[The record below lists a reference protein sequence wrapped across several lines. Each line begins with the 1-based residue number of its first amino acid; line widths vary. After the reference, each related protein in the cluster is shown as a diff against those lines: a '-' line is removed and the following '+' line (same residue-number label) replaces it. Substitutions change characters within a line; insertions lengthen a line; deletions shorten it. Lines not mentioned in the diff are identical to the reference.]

1 MQWLF
6 LLARP
11 ERFELPT
18 PWFEAKYSIQLSYG
32 RIFFAVIIEGL
43 SLVLVKTFGRNS
55 FDIIAVYAK
64 YLKSHQLE
72 QFNQPKHNKFY
83 ACIEGDNMYKN
94 LVLAFIFALI
104 YSCSEPVEEIQPDS
118 FLNIAGARVGLARQQ
133 PIDWDSQALDP
144 YMNMDPKL
152 SSTRVPLFGDLHVHT
167 TYSFDAY
174 IFGTLATPDDAYE
187 FAKGKPITHPAGFDV
202 SLDRPLDFYGVT
214 DHGTFLGQVAE
225 AATPGNPYYEAPSSV
240 NVNDINSPENLTIS
254 SIPRRTEAFGGF
266 LINTITALMERKL
279 DISYLD
285 SVSRRAWADTVAAA
299 QRHNDPGKFTTFIGY
314 EYTASTADMGNLHRN
329 VIFKGNGNLIPSVP
343 YSRANSNDP
352 EGLWQ
357 WMDRLRE
364 DGIESLAIPH
374 NSNGSDGFMFALEDS
389 FGKSLTKEYAELRM
403 RNEPIVEITQVKG
416 TSDTHPA
423 LSTNDEWADFEIMP
437 FKVATQSISK
447 PKGSYVRD
455 ALLEGIKMEKKEGFN
470 PYKFGFIGSSDTH
483 TAASSQEEDNF
494 FSKIGILD
502 SSASLRGSIPETD
515 PAILESGQPVIDLDG
530 KKYLNSSSITWG
542 AAGLAG
548 VWAEENTRDSIYNA
562 FRRKESFAT
571 TGPRMTVRFFAGY
584 DLDTNRIND
593 NNLIEYLY
601 ANAETMGADL
611 EGIGQQTPSFFVW
624 AVRDAFTAPLQRV
637 QIIKGYI
644 DDNGNPQE
652 QVFDVACSDSGFP
665 DPETYRC
672 PDNNAKVDIST
683 CAFSEDVGAAEL
695 KTFWS
700 DPTFKSEQRAFYYV
714 RALENPTCRWSTW
727 DAVRNNVEPRS
738 DMPKTI
744 QERVWSS
751 PIHYIP

>member
-1 MQWLF
+1 MAF

-55 FDIIAVYAK
+55 FDIIAVYSK

-94 LVLAFIFALI
+94 LVLAFIFTLI
-104 YSCSEPVEEIQPDS
+104 YSCSEPVEEIEPDS

-187 FAKGKPITHPAGFDV
+187 FAKGKPIKHPAGFDV

-571 TGPRMTVRFFAGY
+571 SGPRMTVRFFAGY

-611 EGIGQQTPSFFVW
+611 DGIGQQTPSFFVW

-652 QVFDVACSDSGFP
+652 QVFDVACSDDGFP

>member
-1 MQWLF
+1 M
-6 LLARP
+6 ARP

-72 QFNQPKHNKFY
+72 QINQPKHNKFY

-94 LVLAFIFALI
+94 LSLAFIFTLI

-187 FAKGKPITHPAGFDV
+187 FAKGKPIKHPAGFDV

-352 EGLWQ
+352 EGLWH

-571 TGPRMTVRFFAGY
+571 SGPRMTVRFFAGY

-611 EGIGQQTPSFFVW
+611 DGIGQQTPSFFVW

-652 QVFDVACSDSGFP
+652 QVFDVACSDDGFP

-700 DPTFKSEQRAFYYV
+700 DPTFKFEQRAFYYV

>member
-1 MQWLF
+1 
-6 LLARP
+6 
-11 ERFELPT
+11 
-18 PWFEAKYSIQLSYG
+18 
-32 RIFFAVIIEGL
+32 
-43 SLVLVKTFGRNS
+43 
-55 FDIIAVYAK
+55 
-64 YLKSHQLE
+64 
-72 QFNQPKHNKFY
+72 
-83 ACIEGDNMYKN
+83 MYKN
-94 LVLAFIFALI
+94 LSLLLILALI
-104 YSCSEPVEEIQPDS
+104 YSCSESAEEVESDS
-118 FLNIAGARVGLARQQ
+118 FLNIAGARVGLASQQ
-133 PIDWDSQALDP
+133 PIDWDSQAVDP
-144 YMNMDPKL
+144 YMNIDPEL
-152 SSTRVPLFGDLHVHT
+152 SSSRVPLFGDLHVHT

-187 FAKGKPITHPAGFDV
+187 FAKGKSIKHPAGFDV

-225 AATPGNPYYEAPSSV
+225 AATPGTPYYEAPSSEQ
-240 NVNDINSPENLTIS
+240 VNDINSPENLNIS
-254 SIPRRTEAFGGF
+254 TIPRRTQAFGGF
-266 LINTITALMERKL
+266 LANTVAAFRERKL
-279 DISYLD
+279 DIRYAD

-299 QRHNDPGKFTTFIGY
+299 QRHNDPGNFTTFIAY
-314 EYTASTADMGNLHRN
+314 EYTASTTDMGNLHRN
-329 VIFKGNGNLIPSVP
+329 VVFRGNSNRIPSVP

-364 DGIESLAIPH
+364 DGIESIAIPH
-374 NSNGSDGFMFALEDS
+374 NSNGSDGFMFALKDS
-389 FGKSLTKEYAELRM
+389 FGKPLTKEYSELRM

-437 FKVATQSISK
+437 FKVATQSISE

-455 ALLEGIKMEKKEGFN
+455 ALLEGMKMENKEGFN

-483 TAASSQEEDNF
+483 TAASSLEEDNF

-502 SSASLRGSIPETD
+502 SSESLRGSVPETD

-530 KKYLNSSSITWG
+530 NKYIDSSAITWG
-542 AAGLAG
+542 ASGLAG
-548 VWAEENTRDSIYNA
+548 VWAEENTRDSIYAA

-571 TGPRMTVRFFAGY
+571 SGPRMTVRFFAGY
-584 DLDTNRIND
+584 NLDAGKIND
-593 NNLIEYLY
+593 NDLIEYLY
-601 ANAETMGADL
+601 TNAETMGADL
-611 EGIGQQTPSFFVW
+611 DGIKQQAPSFFVW

-644 DDNGNPQE
+644 DDNGDPQE
-652 QVFDVACSDSGFP
+652 QVFDVACSDGGIP
-665 DPETYRC
+665 DPDTYRC
-672 PDNNAKVDIST
+672 PDNNAKVDISN
-683 CAFSEDVGAAEL
+683 CAFSQDVGAAEL
-695 KTFWS
+695 KTFWT
-700 DPTFKSEQRAFYYV
+700 DPTFKVEQRSFYYV

-738 DMPKTI
+738 DILKTI

>member
-1 MQWLF
+1 
-6 LLARP
+6 
-11 ERFELPT
+11 
-18 PWFEAKYSIQLSYG
+18 
-32 RIFFAVIIEGL
+32 
-43 SLVLVKTFGRNS
+43 
-55 FDIIAVYAK
+55 
-64 YLKSHQLE
+64 
-72 QFNQPKHNKFY
+72 
-83 ACIEGDNMYKN
+83 MYKN
-94 LVLAFIFALI
+94 LVLAFIFTLI
-104 YSCSEPVEEIQPDS
+104 YSCSEPVEEIEPDS

-187 FAKGKPITHPAGFDV
+187 FAKGKPIKHPAGFDV

-299 QRHNDPGKFTTFIGY
+299 QRHNNPGKFTTFIGY

-329 VIFKGNGNLIPSVP
+329 VIFKGSGNLIPSVP

-571 TGPRMTVRFFAGY
+571 SGPRMTVRFFAGY

-611 EGIGQQTPSFFVW
+611 DGIGQQTPSFFVW

-652 QVFDVACSDSGFP
+652 QVFDVACSDDGFP

>member
-1 MQWLF
+1 M
-6 LLARP
+6 ARP

-94 LVLAFIFALI
+94 LVLALIFTLI
-104 YSCSEPVEEIQPDS
+104 YSCAEPVEEIEPDS

-187 FAKGKPITHPAGFDV
+187 FAKGKPIKHPAGFDV

-483 TAASSQEEDNF
+483 TAASSQEENNF

-571 TGPRMTVRFFAGY
+571 SGPRMTVRFFAGY
-584 DLDTNRIND
+584 DLDTNKIND

-611 EGIGQQTPSFFVW
+611 DGIGQQTPSFFVW

-652 QVFDVACSDSGFP
+652 QVFDVACSDGGFP

-683 CAFSEDVGAAEL
+683 CAFSGDVGAAEL

>member
-1 MQWLF
+1 
-6 LLARP
+6 
-11 ERFELPT
+11 
-18 PWFEAKYSIQLSYG
+18 
-32 RIFFAVIIEGL
+32 
-43 SLVLVKTFGRNS
+43 
-55 FDIIAVYAK
+55 
-64 YLKSHQLE
+64 
-72 QFNQPKHNKFY
+72 
-83 ACIEGDNMYKN
+83 MYKN
-94 LVLAFIFALI
+94 LSLLLILALI
-104 YSCSEPVEEIQPDS
+104 YSCSESAEEVESDS
-118 FLNIAGARVGLARQQ
+118 FLNIAGARVGLASQQ
-133 PIDWDSQALDP
+133 PIDWDSQAVDP
-144 YMNMDPKL
+144 YMNIDPEL
-152 SSTRVPLFGDLHVHT
+152 SSSRVPLFGDLHVHT

-187 FAKGKPITHPAGFDV
+187 FAKGKSIKHPAGFDV

-225 AATPGNPYYEAPSSV
+225 AATPGTPYYEAPSSEQ
-240 NVNDINSPENLTIS
+240 VNDINSPENLNIS
-254 SIPRRTEAFGGF
+254 TIPRRTQAFGGF
-266 LINTITALMERKL
+266 LANTVAAFRERKL
-279 DISYLD
+279 DIRYAD

-299 QRHNDPGKFTTFIGY
+299 QRHNDPGNFTTFIAY
-314 EYTASTADMGNLHRN
+314 EYTASTTDMGNLHRN
-329 VIFKGNGNLIPSVP
+329 VVFRGNSNRIPSVP

-364 DGIESLAIPH
+364 DGIESIAIPH
-374 NSNGSDGFMFALEDS
+374 NSNGSDGFMFALKDS
-389 FGKSLTKEYAELRM
+389 FGKPLTKEYAELRM

-437 FKVATQSISK
+437 FKVATQSISE

-455 ALLEGIKMEKKEGFN
+455 ALLEGMKMENKEGFN

-483 TAASSQEEDNF
+483 TAASSLEEDNF

-502 SSASLRGSIPETD
+502 SSASLRGSVPETD

-530 KKYLNSSSITWG
+530 NKYIDSSAITWG
-542 AAGLAG
+542 ASGLAG
-548 VWAEENTRDSIYNA
+548 VWAEENTRDSIYAA

-571 TGPRMTVRFFAGY
+571 SGPRMTVRFFAGY
-584 DLDTNRIND
+584 NLDAGKIND
-593 NNLIEYLY
+593 NDLIEYLY
-601 ANAETMGADL
+601 TNAETMGADL
-611 EGIGQQTPSFFVW
+611 DGIKQQAPSFFVW
-624 AVRDAFTAPLQRV
+624 AVRDAFTASLQRV

-644 DDNGNPQE
+644 DDNGDPQE
-652 QVFDVACSDSGFP
+652 QVFDVACSDGGIP
-665 DPETYRC
+665 DPDTYRC
-672 PDNNAKVDIST
+672 PDNNAKVDISN
-683 CAFSEDVGAAEL
+683 CAFSQDVGAAEL
-695 KTFWS
+695 KTFWT
-700 DPTFKSEQRAFYYV
+700 DPTFKVEQRSFYYV

-738 DMPKTI
+738 DIPKTI

>member
-1 MQWLF
+1 
-6 LLARP
+6 
-11 ERFELPT
+11 
-18 PWFEAKYSIQLSYG
+18 
-32 RIFFAVIIEGL
+32 
-43 SLVLVKTFGRNS
+43 
-55 FDIIAVYAK
+55 
-64 YLKSHQLE
+64 
-72 QFNQPKHNKFY
+72 
-83 ACIEGDNMYKN
+83 MYKN
-94 LVLAFIFALI
+94 LALLFVFTLI
-104 YSCSEPVEEIQPDS
+104 YGCSKPVEEIESDS
-118 FLNIAGARVGLARQQ
+118 FLNIAGARVGLASQQ
-133 PIDWDSQALDP
+133 PIDWDSQAIDP

-187 FAKGKPITHPAGFDV
+187 FAKGKSIKHPAGFDV

-225 AATPGNPYYEAPSSV
+225 AATPGTPYYESPSSEQ
-240 NVNDINSPENLTIS
+240 VNDINSPENLNIS
-254 SIPRRTEAFGGF
+254 TIPRRTQAFGGF
-266 LINTITALMERKL
+266 LVNTVNALRDRTL
-279 DISYLD
+279 DMQYVD

-299 QRHNDPGKFTTFIGY
+299 QRHNDPGKFTTFIAY
-314 EYTASTADMGNLHRN
+314 EYTASTPDMGNLHRN
-329 VIFKGNGNLIPSVP
+329 VVFKGNGNRIPSVP

-352 EGLWQ
+352 EGLWN

-374 NSNGSDGFMFALEDS
+374 NSNGSDGFMFALKDS
-389 FGKSLTKEYAELRM
+389 FGKPLTKEYAELRM

-437 FKVATQSISK
+437 FKVATQSFSE

-455 ALLEGIKMEKKEGFN
+455 ALLEGIKMEEKEGFN
-470 PYKFGFIGSSDTH
+470 PYKFGLIGSSDTH

-494 FSKIGILD
+494 FSKIGLLD
-502 SSASLRGSIPETD
+502 SSAALRGSIPITD
-515 PAILESGQPVIDLDG
+515 PAMLESDQSLEEVDG
-530 KKYLNSSSITWG
+530 NKYMNSSSITWG
-542 AAGLAG
+542 ASGLAG
-548 VWAEENTRDSIYNA
+548 VWAEVNTRDSIYDA

-571 TGPRMTVRFFAGY
+571 SGPRMTIRFFAGY
-584 DLDTNRIND
+584 DLDVGKIND
-593 NNLIEYLY
+593 KDLIEYLY
-601 ANAETMGADL
+601 TNAETMGADL
-611 EGIGQQTPSFFVW
+611 DGIGQQTPSFFVW
-624 AVRDAFTAPLQRV
+624 AVRDAYTAPLQRV
-637 QIIKGYI
+637 QIIKGYV
-644 DDNGNPQE
+644 DASGNPQE
-652 QVFDVACSDSGFP
+652 QVFDVACSDGGSP
-665 DPETYRC
+665 DPVTHRC
-672 PDNNAKVDIST
+672 PDNNAKVDISS
-683 CAFSEDVGAAEL
+683 CAFSQDVGAAEL
-695 KTFWS
+695 KTFWI
-700 DPTFKSEQRAFYYV
+700 DPTFKSGQRAFYYV

>member
-55 FDIIAVYAK
+55 FDIIAVYSK

-72 QFNQPKHNKFY
+72 QINQPKHNKFY

-94 LVLAFIFALI
+94 LALAFIFTLI

-187 FAKGKPITHPAGFDV
+187 FAKGKPIKHPAGFDV

-240 NVNDINSPENLTIS
+240 NVNDINSPENLNIS

-266 LINTITALMERKL
+266 LIKTITALMERKL

-571 TGPRMTVRFFAGY
+571 SGPRMTVRFFAGY

-611 EGIGQQTPSFFVW
+611 DGIGQQTPSFFVW

-652 QVFDVACSDSGFP
+652 QVFDVACSDDGFP

-700 DPTFKSEQRAFYYV
+700 DPTFKPKQRAFYYV

>member
-1 MQWLF
+1 
-6 LLARP
+6 
-11 ERFELPT
+11 
-18 PWFEAKYSIQLSYG
+18 
-32 RIFFAVIIEGL
+32 
-43 SLVLVKTFGRNS
+43 
-55 FDIIAVYAK
+55 
-64 YLKSHQLE
+64 
-72 QFNQPKHNKFY
+72 
-83 ACIEGDNMYKN
+83 MYKN
-94 LVLAFIFALI
+94 LSLLLILALI
-104 YSCSEPVEEIQPDS
+104 YSCSESAEEVESDS
-118 FLNIAGARVGLARQQ
+118 FLNIAGARVGLASQQ
-133 PIDWDSQALDP
+133 PIDWDSQAVDP
-144 YMNMDPKL
+144 YMNIDPEL
-152 SSTRVPLFGDLHVHT
+152 SSSRVPLFGDLHVHT

-187 FAKGKPITHPAGFDV
+187 FAKGKSIKHPAGFDV

-225 AATPGNPYYEAPSSV
+225 AATPGTPYYEAPSSEQ
-240 NVNDINSPENLTIS
+240 VNDINSPENLNIS
-254 SIPRRTEAFGGF
+254 TIPRRTQAFGGF
-266 LINTITALMERKL
+266 LANTVAAFRERKL
-279 DISYLD
+279 DIRYAD

-299 QRHNDPGKFTTFIGY
+299 QRHNDPGNFTTFIAY
-314 EYTASTADMGNLHRN
+314 EYTASTTDMGNLHRN
-329 VIFKGNGNLIPSVP
+329 VVFRGNSNRIPSVP

-364 DGIESLAIPH
+364 DGIESIAIPH
-374 NSNGSDGFMFALEDS
+374 NSNGSDGFMFALKDS
-389 FGKSLTKEYAELRM
+389 FGKPLTKEYSELRM

-437 FKVATQSISK
+437 FKVATQSISE

-455 ALLEGIKMEKKEGFN
+455 ALLEGMKMENKEGFN

-483 TAASSQEEDNF
+483 TAASSLEEDNF

-502 SSASLRGSIPETD
+502 SSASLRGSVPETD

-530 KKYLNSSSITWG
+530 NKYIDSSAITWG
-542 AAGLAG
+542 ASGLAG
-548 VWAEENTRDSIYNA
+548 VWAEKNTRDSIYAA

-571 TGPRMTVRFFAGY
+571 SGPRMTVRFFAGY
-584 DLDTNRIND
+584 NLDAGKIND
-593 NNLIEYLY
+593 NDLIEYLY
-601 ANAETMGADL
+601 TNAETMGADL
-611 EGIGQQTPSFFVW
+611 DGIKQQAPSFFVW
-624 AVRDAFTAPLQRV
+624 AVRDAFTASLQRV

-644 DDNGNPQE
+644 DDNGDPQE
-652 QVFDVACSDSGFP
+652 QVFDVACSDGGIP
-665 DPETYRC
+665 DPDTYRC
-672 PDNNAKVDIST
+672 PDNNAKVDISN
-683 CAFSEDVGAAEL
+683 CAFSQDVGAAEL
-695 KTFWS
+695 KTFWT
-700 DPTFKSEQRAFYYV
+700 DPTFKVEQRSFYYV

-738 DMPKTI
+738 DIPKTI

>member
-1 MQWLF
+1 
-6 LLARP
+6 
-11 ERFELPT
+11 
-18 PWFEAKYSIQLSYG
+18 
-32 RIFFAVIIEGL
+32 
-43 SLVLVKTFGRNS
+43 
-55 FDIIAVYAK
+55 
-64 YLKSHQLE
+64 
-72 QFNQPKHNKFY
+72 
-83 ACIEGDNMYKN
+83 MYKN
-94 LVLAFIFALI
+94 LVLAFIFTLI
-104 YSCSEPVEEIQPDS
+104 YSCSEPLEEIEPDS

-133 PIDWDSQALDP
+133 PIDWDSQAQDP

-187 FAKGKPITHPAGFDV
+187 FAKGKPIKHPAGFDV

-329 VIFKGNGNLIPSVP
+329 VIFKGSGNLIPSVP

-352 EGLWQ
+352 EGLWK

-571 TGPRMTVRFFAGY
+571 SGPRMTVRFFAGY

-611 EGIGQQTPSFFVW
+611 DGIGQQTPSFFVW

-637 QIIKGYI
+637 QILKGYI

-652 QVFDVACSDSGFP
+652 QVFDVACSDDGFP

>member
-1 MQWLF
+1 
-6 LLARP
+6 
-11 ERFELPT
+11 
-18 PWFEAKYSIQLSYG
+18 
-32 RIFFAVIIEGL
+32 
-43 SLVLVKTFGRNS
+43 
-55 FDIIAVYAK
+55 
-64 YLKSHQLE
+64 LKSHQLE

-94 LVLAFIFALI
+94 LVLAFIVTLI
-104 YSCSEPVEEIQPDS
+104 YSCSEPVEEIEPDS

-187 FAKGKPITHPAGFDV
+187 FAKGKPIKHPAGFDV

-571 TGPRMTVRFFAGY
+571 SGPRMTVRFFAGY
-584 DLDTNRIND
+584 DLDTNRMYD

-611 EGIGQQTPSFFVW
+611 DGIGQQTPSFFVW

-652 QVFDVACSDSGFP
+652 QVFDVACSDDGFP

>member
-1 MQWLF
+1 M
-6 LLARP
+6 ARP

-55 FDIIAVYAK
+55 FDIIAVYSK

-72 QFNQPKHNKFY
+72 QINQPKHNKFY

-94 LVLAFIFALI
+94 LVLAFIFTLI
-104 YSCSEPVEEIQPDS
+104 YSCSEPVEEIEPDS

-187 FAKGKPITHPAGFDV
+187 FAKGKPIKHPAGFDV

-571 TGPRMTVRFFAGY
+571 SGPRMTVRFFAGY

-611 EGIGQQTPSFFVW
+611 DGIGQQTPSFFVW

-652 QVFDVACSDSGFP
+652 QVFDVACSDDGFP